1 MKAFKIK
8 VIAIKNTFYD
18 GECIQL
24 ILPAIDGR
32 YGVLADHADTVMA
45 IAEGEIRIQFPDG
58 SWIAG
63 DCGMGYAVIDREA
76 AMVIVDTVEKTE
88 II

>member
-1 MKAFKIK
+1 MKPFRIK
-8 VIAIKNTFYD
+8 VIAIKSTFYD

-45 IAEGEIRIQFPDG
+45 IAEGEIFIQFADG
-58 SWIAG
+58 SWTEG
-63 DCGMGYAVIDREA
+63 HCGMGYALIDKKSV
-76 AMVIVDTVEKTE
+76 MVIVDTVEKTKKA
-88 II
+88 